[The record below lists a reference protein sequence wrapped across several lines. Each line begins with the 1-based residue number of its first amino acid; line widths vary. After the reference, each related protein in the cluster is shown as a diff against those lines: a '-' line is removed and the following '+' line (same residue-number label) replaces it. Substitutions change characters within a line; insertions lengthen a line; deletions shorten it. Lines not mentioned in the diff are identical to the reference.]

1 MWFSTYPNRTTQAN
15 GAEVMIWLSH
25 PGAVAA
31 GRRVRIDGTDWYLN
45 SWMTRG
51 HGKSWRLI
59 IFVHTTQISSVK
71 GLLLN
76 PFLRAAE
83 SRRWIKP
90 SWYWTGIDAGFEIW
104 RGGQGLGVRYFNV
117 NS

>member
-1 MWFSTYPNRTTQAN
+1 MARDIESSLSMRTPATFVLVLH
-15 GAEVMIWLSH
+15 GHLPDVL
-25 PGAVAA
+25 
-31 GRRVRIDGTDWYLN
+31 
-45 SWMTRG
+45 G
-51 HGKSWRLI
+51 HGTWPHGANWLYEAAAETY
-59 IFVHTTQISSVK
+59 V
-71 GLLLN
+71 